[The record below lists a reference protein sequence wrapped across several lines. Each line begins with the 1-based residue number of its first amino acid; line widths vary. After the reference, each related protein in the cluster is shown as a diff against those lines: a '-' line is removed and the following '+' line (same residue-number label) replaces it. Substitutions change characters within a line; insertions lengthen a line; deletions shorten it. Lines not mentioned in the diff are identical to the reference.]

1 MKISF
6 CKIAS
11 VLLYA
16 IALVGC
22 SDAGFRDNPNDPG
35 AVGFEDGEVTGDV
48 GNRSVYDS
56 RSKRSY
62 KVVKIG
68 NYYWLAEN
76 LNYSANN
83 SFCYDG
89 ESENCKKRGRLYRW
103 ASKDLCPVGW
113 KIPTAQDWVNLF
125 DKDNG
130 YVRRFLSDERVWED
144 SNLSYPNTYQFSIK
158 PAGYRAADGTYR
170 GFTSLAGFWTRT
182 SDDEESAYSV
192 WVDLDS
198 PYPDIIPYN
207 KNSAL
212 SVRCIKEI

>member
-6 CKIAS
+6 CKIA
-11 VLLYA
+11 VALLCA

-35 AVGFEDGEVTGDV
+35 AVSFEDGEVTGSEY
-48 GNRSVYDS
+48 NYSVYDS
-56 RSKRSY
+56 RNKRSY
-62 KVVKIG
+62 KVTKIG
-68 NYYWLAEN
+68 KYYWIAEN
-76 LNYSANN
+76 LNYAASN
-83 SFCYDG
+83 SFCYNG

-103 ASKDLCPVGW
+103 ASRDLCPEGW
-113 KIPTAQDWVNLF
+113 KIPSSQEWVNLF
-125 DKDNG
+125 EEDNG
-130 YVRRFLSDERVWED
+130 FVRRFLSGERVWED

-170 GFTSLAGFWTRT
+170 GFTDLAGFWTRT
-182 SDDEESAYSV
+182 SDDETMAYSV
-192 WVDLDS
+192 WVDLES